1 MERLALSSVAGS
13 VLEQNIARQAPVNVE
28 RDPRVG
34 KRGWDRGEPPVAV
47 KATWGAMNRAFT
59 RHEAAIGVAAVVVNR
74 WQHLTAG
81 TCHWCERRTA
91 TLHTKKTELA
101 SAVSIATTV
110 YVWKAFTLA
119 DCGVVGA

>member
-1 MERLALSSVAGS
+1 
-13 VLEQNIARQAPVNVE
+13 
-28 RDPRVG
+28 
-34 KRGWDRGEPPVAV
+34 
-47 KATWGAMNRAFT
+47 MNRAFT

-74 WQHLTAG
+74 WQHLTTG
-81 TCHWCERRTA
+81 TCHWCEGRTA

-110 YVWKAFTLA
+110 YVWKALTLA

>member
-74 WQHLTAG
+74 WQHLTTG
-81 TCHWCERRTA
+81 TSHWCERRTA

-101 SAVSIATTV
+101 SAVSIASIA
-110 YVWKAFTLA
+110 YAWKALTLA
-119 DCGVVGA
+119 ASIKVRA